1 MTDFGISR
9 VTAAPSREVA
19 GVSAGTPHYMSPEQA
34 LGEEVDGRADVYS
47 LGVVL
52 FQMLTG
58 TLPFAARNLTDLL
71 GRLMTQPAPAVSS
84 LRPETPAALVAA
96 VDRMLAK
103 DRSARPDAAEA
114 VRFLQAA
121 RTPEALL
128 TPAQAKRKRWRRRMK
143 YVGVAV
149 VAGGAVLGGV
159 GYAAVQLAR
168 IFLFSDQGSPPALS
182 AAAPG
187 VPDSVIAAARADGLL
202 LPGEVAVYAFI
213 PSSSSRIRFPPPGD
227 RRISR
232 VSVRSSASSMVL
244 PDGMKA

>member
-182 AAAPG
+182 AG
-187 VPDSVIAAARADGLL
+187 GARR
-202 LPGEVAVYAFI
+202 
-213 PSSSSRIRFPPPGD
+213 SRFGDRRRARGWTPPPG
-227 RRISR
+227 
-232 VSVRSSASSMVL
+232 RSGRLCFHPV
-244 PDGMKA
+244 G